1 MSNDNGVRGN
11 SGQRKNHNKGRGNEM
26 EVGVGVD
33 KDLTMGKRRLKWRIV
48 EAEKGERA
56 KGRRVMVTNRE
67 L

>member
-1 MSNDNGVRGN
+1 M
-11 SGQRKNHNKGRGNEM
+11 
-26 EVGVGVD
+26 GVD
-33 KDLTMGKRRLKWRIV
+33 KDLTMGKRKLKWRIV